1 MKRRDE
7 VNRIVTDAIIKS
19 DYEFSSSAFYDVA
32 DECSETMMH
41 KAFKW
46 FITHYLEYINAE
58 PIGSSGAVAYTV
70 KIADAWEAYKKAME
84 E

>member
-7 VNRIVTDAIIKS
+7 VNRIVTAAIIKS

-32 DECSETMMH
+32 DECSETMMQ

-46 FITHYLEYINAE
+46 FITHYLQYIKAE
-58 PIGSSGAVAYTV
+58 PIGNGVVAYSV
-70 KIADAWEAYKKAME
+70 KFADMWEAYKKAME

>member
-7 VNRIVTDAIIKS
+7 VNRIVTDVIIKS
-19 DYEFSSSAFYDVA
+19 DYEFSPSAFYDVA

-46 FITHYLEYINAE
+46 FITHCLEYIKAE
-58 PIGSSGAVAYTV
+58 PIGSCAVGHTV
-70 KIADAWEAYKKAME
+70 NFADMWEAYKKAME

>member
-7 VNRIVTDAIIKS
+7 VNRIVTAAIIKS
-19 DYEFSSSAFYDVA
+19 DYEFLPSTFYDVA

-41 KAFKW
+41 KAFDW
-46 FITHYLEYINAE
+46 FCKHCLEYIKAE
-58 PIGSSGAVAYTV
+58 PIGSCAVAYNV
-70 KIADAWEAYKKAME
+70 NFSDMWEAYHKDME

>member
-7 VNRIVTDAIIKS
+7 VNSIVTDAMIKS
-19 DYEFSSSAFYDVA
+19 DYEFSTAAFYDVA

-41 KAFKW
+41 KAFEW
-46 FITHYLEYINAE
+46 FCKHCLDYIKAE
-58 PIGSSGAVAYTV
+58 PIGSSGAVEYTV
-70 KIADAWEAYKKAME
+70 EFADMWEAYKNAME

>member
-19 DYEFSSSAFYDVA
+19 DYGFLPSAFYDVA
-32 DECSETMMH
+32 DECSETMIH
-41 KAFKW
+41 KAFDW
-46 FITHYLEYINAE
+46 FIQNYQKYITVTMSEEYYIESEIKIN
-58 PIGSSGAVAYTV
+58 
-70 KIADAWEAYKKAME
+70 DMWETYKKAME